1 MAAKKRKSRK
11 IELLA
16 NRPGFWTWRLRQL
29 RGQFLARNWQIR
41 LISKGRGG
49 ASKVQ
54 KCKNCGLMR
63 SIVQAW

>member
-11 IELLA
+11 ITPLA

-29 RGQFLARNWQIR
+29 RRQFLARIWQFR
-41 LISKGRGG
+41 WISEGRGS

-54 KCKNCGLMR
+54 KCKKSTFR
-63 SIVQAW
+63 A